1 MAELQEEISQIEER
15 LRVFYKEN
23 PPDDIELE
31 KLKLIATALQY
42 LESKNKAFPRTFVPT
57 DKGVDLFG
65 NEMVFKSYTR
75 MTGGII
81 TMFEKAECYGNPRDA
96 INYWLNKRG
105 RRKAFGEFIGFVYGA
120 YPSPDSNSA
129 AARVNFMFT
138 KKEPHIEARK
148 AHKRNLRKR
157 KIKRY
162 LYDRYV
168 KGNTLTDFAS
178 GKAEENIWR
187 KQNRDE
193 WDAIKLARKKKRLAK
208 KVKKN
213 GERTREHNTA

>member
-1 MAELQEEISQIEER
+1 MAEIQEEVSKIIEE
-15 LRVFYKEN
+15 LREHYKQH
-23 PPDDIELE
+23 PPDDVELE
-31 KLKLIATALQY
+31 KIKLIATALQY
-42 LESKNKAFPRTFVPT
+42 LESKKKAFPRTFVPM

-65 NEMVFKSYTR
+65 NEMAFKSYAR

-105 RRKAFGEFIGFVYGA
+105 RRKAFGEFIAFVYGA

-148 AHKRNLRKR
+148 NHRKNLRKR

-168 KGNTLTDFAS
+168 KGNTLTDFVS
-178 GKAEENIWR
+178 GEAEINIWK
-187 KQNRDE
+187 KQNSDA
-193 WDAIKLARKKKRLAK
+193 WDAIKLARKKKRLARK
-208 KVKKN
+208 S
-213 GERTREHNTA
+213 